1 MAEYSNSIFTLTGR
15 RQLKKVF
22 KNNMYPNG
30 YKIKFF
36 IMGTGGTDSNNIPKI
51 VDRTKE
57 RLECEGEIRNNISVS
72 FTQGQNTAILNSGT
86 LSVGDYIRPNFSYD
100 ILINLGEIIWF
111 RIEGINGNTLT
122 LNKQY
127 NYQSYSGIICKN
139 TSDLYGFVKMI
150 QDTDIDVN
158 VPGDDY
164 CAKVRIFLD
173 YGDGNGYDYSECGL
187 YDIENKLIAYANFP
201 RVTKTGGGQLTR
213 YFNLRV

>member
-1 MAEYSNSIFTLTGR
+1 MAEYPNSIFTLTGR
-15 RQLKKVF
+15 SQLKKVF
-22 KNNMYPNG
+22 KNSM

-36 IMGTGGTDSNNIPKI
+36 IIGSGGVDSNGIPKI

-57 RLECEGEIRNNISVS
+57 RLECEGDIRNDISVS
-72 FTQGQNTAILNSGT
+72 FTQGQNTATLNSGD
-86 LSVGDYIRPNFSYD
+86 LLVGDYIRPKFNYD
-100 ILINLGEIIWF
+100 TLINLGEIIWF
-111 RIEGINGNTLT
+111 RVEGINGNTLT

-139 TSDLYGFVKMI
+139 TSDLYGFVKII

-158 VPGDDY
+158 VPGDEY

-173 YGDGNGYDYSECGL
+173 TNEGNGYDYSECGL

-201 RVTKTGGGQLTR
+201 RFTKSDAGSLTR